1 MLLTEECHAPERMDM
16 VRPPSDTYGEQEW
29 DLPDSAPTEVL
40 EGGLTQFCAI
50 PFEGRLCFWG
60 QAPMLLSVECHA
72 PERMDMV
79 RPPSD
84 TYGEQEWDLPDSAFT
99 EVLEGG

>member
-16 VRPPSDTYGEQEW
+16 VRPPSDTYGEHEW

-50 PFEGRLCFWG
+50 PFEGRLSFWG
-60 QAPMLLSVECHA
+60 QAPMLLTVACDA
-72 PERMDMV
+72 TERLGIAQ
-79 RPPSD
+79 PSTD
-84 TYGEQEWDLPDSAFT
+84 TQGSKSGTCPILH
-99 EVLEGG
+99 LL